1 MPNPRRRHSRG
12 RGKRRRSHWKVSAP
26 RLAECPQCKQ
36 PKMPHRI
43 CVSCG
48 FYDGKIVLDL
58 VAQKAK
64 REAKNKKKKAQ
75 G

>member
-1 MPNPRRRHSRG
+1 
-12 RGKRRRSHWKVSAP
+12 
-26 RLAECPQCKQ
+26 
-36 PKMPHRI
+36 MPHRI

-58 VAQKAK
+58 VAKKAK
-64 REAKNKKKKAQ
+64 REAKSKKKKAQ